1 MGFFEKGKEYAP
13 AVARYGVGTVFFL
26 FGISQITNPENW
38 VMWLPSFSYS
48 WGISAMN
55 LIYINGIFDFIIG
68 AMLLIGLYTRV
79 TALIGS
85 IHLAGII
92 FSIGYS
98 EVAIRDFGLLLVLI
112 SIFLRGSDRLCMENK
127 FK

>member
-13 AVARYGVGTVFFL
+13 AVARYGVGIVFFL

-38 VMWLPSFSYS
+38 IMWLPSFSYS
-48 WGISAMN
+48 LGISAMK
-55 LIYINGIFDFIIG
+55 LIYINGAFDLIIG
-68 AMLLIGLYTRV
+68 TMLLMGLYTRV
-79 TALIGS
+79 TAFIGS

-112 SIFLRGSDRLCMENK
+112 SIFLRGSDRLCIENK